1 MGRSRSANPVRVAV
15 VLLLV
20 SIVLAGRS
28 AAADCGPS
36 LSTEDAQAVRSVQ
49 EAYRTAWLRGD
60 EKGVLATF
68 TDDAVLLPAH
78 GASPITG
85 KVAIQRYW
93 FPAGEPPTTITR
105 LDLTIAGLDGDGC
118 IAFTHGED
126 NVGWTTVEKGVT
138 RTHGHPGTYLNVLRK
153 GPDGRW
159 RIARHMW
166 DDAPSE

>member
-1 MGRSRSANPVRVAV
+1 VAAA
-15 VLLLV
+15 L
-20 SIVLAGRS
+20 VLASIGLASRS
-28 AAADCGPS
+28 AAADCGTS
-36 LSTEDAQAVRSVQ
+36 LSADDAEAVRAVQ

-78 GASPITG
+78 GARPITG
-85 KVAIQRYW
+85 QDAIKRYW
-93 FPAGEPPTTITR
+93 FPAGAPPTTITR

-118 IAFTHGED
+118 VAFTHGED
-126 NVGWTTVEKGVT
+126 NVGWTTMEKDVA
-138 RTHGHPGTYLNVLRK
+138 RPHGHPGTYLNVLRK

-166 DDAPSE
+166 DDGPGE